1 MRRQVNSGKPGDL
14 PFSAY
19 SKPSVERTRR
29 KSIGFTTIRMSVV
42 GLVCRYVTCELMTVC
57 CIFSF
62 YFKALN
68 PTTLKA
74 LKKALIIASLWI
86 SFPLLGKADFRMH
99 LGDTLELNV
108 VEVKGP
114 DLEKYAAGQQLLRLR
129 EKDLQDFRGD
139 ALTEVLQRRTGL
151 FLRQQGPG
159 MLASLTMR
167 GTSAGHNAVFWNG
180 LPINSPSLGQADFSI
195 LPTAAIDQVDI
206 HLGSSGALYGTDAIG
221 GAVHLGTRQLFNQG
235 HRLEVGSIL
244 GSFGRWDRSLAY
256 SYSNQ
261 AFSTKTRAYRQ
272 HSRNDFPFRNLSRIN
287 TPIERMPNGEVT
299 QQGFLQDLAWNIS
312 IRQQLHAAIWY
323 NEADRQIIPII
334 GSNTQDQQ
342 QDRNL
347 RAMLDY
353 LHFEGKNT
361 WNVKAGIVFDELI
374 FNIAAVNKT
383 QQYFLSGE
391 LDRNWNDRQS
401 SRTGFRLTQIDGQLD
416 TYEAQEQRWEL
427 YHSQK
432 ILPSPHLTLTANLRQ
447 FVYDGNWAPFTPSI
461 GGDWN
466 FLRTANQKLSLGFA
480 AARSFKVP
488 TLNDRFWNP
497 GGNPDLL
504 PEDSYSSEISLQQEL
519 TTNGFAIKQHLTLY
533 RMWVEN
539 WIIWLPRGNIWSPE
553 NIRSVT
559 NSGLEYRAQVE
570 KKMGANHWSFTG
582 IYNWV
587 QAINQ
592 TNSSANDQN
601 KGNQL
606 PYTPEH
612 KVMGTLDWQRNSWSA
627 FLSSH
632 WVSER
637 FVATDNQLSVAP
649 YELVDIGFRYQFNF
663 PNTKKLNAGFHINNL
678 LDKEYHIMRLRPM
691 PGRNYQF
698 NCTIIL

>member
-1 MRRQVNSGKPGDL
+1 MGANAL
-14 PFSAY
+14 
-19 SKPSVERTRR
+19 
-29 KSIGFTTIRMSVV
+29 
-42 GLVCRYVTCELMTVC
+42 LVQ
-57 CIFSF
+57 
-62 YFKALN
+62 KQ
-68 PTTLKA
+68 
-74 LKKALIIASLWI
+74 
-86 SFPLLGKADFRMH
+86 
-99 LGDTLELNV
+99 DTLELNV
-108 VEVKGP
+108 VEVKSP
-114 DLEKYAAGQQLLRLR
+114 DFEKYAAGQQLISIQ
-129 EKDLQDFRGD
+129 EKHLQDFQGD

-167 GTSAGHNAVFWNG
+167 GTSTGHNAVFWNG

-195 LPTAAIDQVDI
+195 LPTAAIDRVDI

-221 GAVHLGTRQLFNQG
+221 GAIHLGTRQIFNQG
-235 HRLEVGSIL
+235 HRLDIGSII
-244 GSFGRWDRSLAY
+244 GSFGRWDQSLAY

-261 AFSTKTRAYRQ
+261 TFSTKTRAYRQ
-272 HSRNDFPFRNLSRIN
+272 YARNDFPFRNLSRIH
-287 TPIERMPNGEVT
+287 TPIERMPNGEVI
-299 QQGFLQDLAWNIS
+299 QQGFLQDLAWNLS
-312 IRQQLHAAIWY
+312 ARQQLHAAIWF

-353 LHFEGKNT
+353 LHFDGKNT
-361 WNVKAGIVFDELI
+361 WNFKAGIVFDELI
-374 FNIAAVNKT
+374 FNIGAINKT

-391 LDRNWNDRQS
+391 WDRNWNDRVS

-427 YHSQK
+427 YHSHK
-432 ILPSPHLTLTANLRQ
+432 FVPRPNLTMTANLRQ
-447 FVYDGNWAPFTPSI
+447 LIYDGNWAPFTPSI
-461 GGDWN
+461 GGEWN
-466 FLRTANQKLSLGFA
+466 FLQSTNQQLSLGFA
-480 AARSFKVP
+480 VARSFKVP

-497 GGNPDLL
+497 GGNPELL
-504 PEDSYSSEISLQQEL
+504 PEDSYNSEISLQQEL
-519 TTNGFAIKQHLTLY
+519 TLRGFLIKQHLTMY
-533 RMWVEN
+533 RMWVDN

-553 NIRSVT
+553 NIRNVI

-570 KKMGANHWSFTG
+570 KKVGVHHWSFTG
-582 IYNWV
+582 TYNWV

-592 TNSSANDQN
+592 TNTSANDQS

-612 KVMGTLDWQRNSWSA
+612 KVMGTIDWQRSNWSA
-627 FLSSH
+627 FISSH

-649 YELVDIGFRYQFNF
+649 YELVDIGIRYQFKFLSN
-663 PNTKKLNAGFHINNL
+663 KKITAGFHVNNL
-678 LDKEYHIMRLRPM
+678 MDKEYHIMRLRPM
-691 PGRNYQF
+691 PGRNFQF
-698 NCTIIL
+698 NCNISL